1 MPLAASY
8 QNPANQAIAAIF
20 NEIADL
26 LEVEQANPF
35 RVRAYR
41 NAARLVEGMT
51 EGVDAMLAR
60 GADLTALPG
69 IGTDLAAKMREI
81 VETGTCAMLARV
93 RTEVPPYV
101 VQLLQL
107 PGLGSKRARILQHEL
122 GITSLDELARA
133 AAAHRIRE
141 LHGFGARSESRLLEA
156 LNAHLARDRR
166 YGLAIAKPCADALTR
181 YLMASGLIDRLVV
194 AGSYRRGR
202 DTVGDL
208 DLLITGKNRA
218 QIVDHFV
225 HYKEVANRISAGPTR
240 ASVVLKNGMQV
251 DLRVVRADAFGAALV
266 YFTGS
271 KPHNIA
277 LRKLAQAQGLKI
289 SEYGVFRGKERIAG
303 QTEASVYQ
311 AVGLPWIAP
320 ELREDHGEIDAA
332 RSGTLP
338 LLIEERDIKGD
349 LHVHTSASDGT
360 ASLEVMAAQARLRGY
375 QYVAVTDH
383 SPRIAVAHGLTAER
397 LAAQADAI
405 DRFNAEHE
413 GWPVLLK
420 GVEVDILEDGSLDLP
435 DAVLGRLDLVVGAIH
450 SHFNLP
456 VAQQTARIL
465 RAIDH
470 PHFSILAHPLGR
482 LIGERNACNVDLKR
496 VLTAIAQR
504 GCYVEANAQPTRLDL
519 SDYGCRLAKMEGVLV
534 SIASDAHSPADLANM
549 SLGVTQARRAWFGQ
563 TDVLNTRP
571 LDALLTLLKH
581 TM

>member
-8 QNPANQAIAAIF
+8 QYPANQAIAAIF

-26 LEVEQANPF
+26 LEVEEANPF

-41 NAARLVEGMT
+41 NAARMVEGMT

-69 IGTDLAAKMREI
+69 VGVDLAAKMREI
-81 VETGTCAMLARV
+81 VETGTCAMLTRV
-93 RTEVPPYV
+93 RTEVPSYV
-101 VQLLQL
+101 LQLLQL
-107 PGLGSKRARILQHEL
+107 PGLGPKRARALQHEL

-141 LHGFGARSESRLLEA
+141 LHGFGPRSEERLLEA
-156 LNAHLARDRR
+156 LNARLARDRR
-166 YGLAIAKPCADALTR
+166 YGLAIAKPCADALTH
-181 YLMASGLIDRLVV
+181 YLLASGLVDQLVV

-208 DLLITGKNRA
+208 DLLITGRKRA
-218 QIVDHFV
+218 QIVEHFV
-225 HYKEVANRISAGPTR
+225 HYNEVATRISAGPTR
-240 ASVVLKNGMQV
+240 GSVVLKNGMQV
-251 DLRVVRADAFGAALV
+251 DLRVVRSDAFGAALV

-289 SEYGVFRGKERIAG
+289 NEYGVFRGKARIAG
-303 QTEASVYQ
+303 QTEASVYR
-311 AVGLPWIAP
+311 AVGLPWICP
-320 ELREDHGEIDAA
+320 ELREDQGEIAA
-332 RSGTLP
+332 AQSGALP
-338 LLIEERDIKGD
+338 SLVEQSDIKGD
-349 LHVHTSASDGT
+349 LHTHTSASDGT
-360 ASLEVMAAQARLRGY
+360 ASLEAMAAQARLLGY
-375 QYVAVTDH
+375 QYLAVTDH
-383 SPRIAVAHGLTAER
+383 SPRIGITHGLTAER

-435 DAVLGRLDLVVGAIH
+435 DSVLGRLDLVVGAIH
-450 SHFNLP
+450 SHFSLP
-456 VAQQTARIL
+456 ADQQTSRIL
-465 RAIDH
+465 RALDH
-470 PHFSILAHPLGR
+470 PHFTILAHPLGR
-482 LIGERNACNVDLKR
+482 LIGERNAYNVDLKR

-504 GCYVEANAQPTRLDL
+504 GCYVEANAQPSRLDL
-519 SDYGCRLAKMEGVLV
+519 SDVGCRLAKAEGVLV
-534 SIASDAHSPADLANM
+534 SIASDAHSPADLTNLP
-549 SLGVTQARRAWFGQ
+549 LGVTQARRAWLGQ
-563 TDVLNTRP
+563 ADVLNAHS
-571 LDALLTLLKH
+571 LDTLLPLLKQ

>member
-8 QNPANQAIAAIF
+8 QYPANQAIAAIF

-26 LEVEQANPF
+26 LEVEEANPF

-41 NAARLVEGMT
+41 NAARMVEGMT

-69 IGTDLAAKMREI
+69 VGVDLAAKMREI
-81 VETGTCAMLARV
+81 VETGTCAMLTRV
-93 RTEVPPYV
+93 RTEVPSYV
-101 VQLLQL
+101 LQLLQL
-107 PGLGSKRARILQHEL
+107 PGLGPKRARALQHEL

-141 LHGFGARSESRLLEA
+141 LHGFGPRSEERLLEA
-156 LNAHLARDRR
+156 LNARLARDRR
-166 YGLAIAKPCADALTR
+166 YGLAIAKPCADALTH
-181 YLMASGLIDRLVV
+181 YLLASGLVDQLVV

-208 DLLITGKNRA
+208 DLLLTGRKRA
-218 QIVDHFV
+218 QIVEHFV
-225 HYKEVANRISAGPTR
+225 HYNEVATRISAGPTR

-251 DLRVVRADAFGAALV
+251 DLRVVRSDAFGAALV

-289 SEYGVFRGKERIAG
+289 NEYGVFRGKARIAG
-303 QTEASVYQ
+303 QTEASVYR
-311 AVGLPWIAP
+311 AVGLPWICP
-320 ELREDHGEIDAA
+320 ELREDQGEIAA
-332 RSGTLP
+332 AQSGALP
-338 LLIEERDIKGD
+338 SLVEQSDIKGD
-349 LHVHTSASDGT
+349 LHTHTSASDGT
-360 ASLEVMAAQARLRGY
+360 ASLEAMAAQARLLGY
-375 QYVAVTDH
+375 QYLAVTDH
-383 SPRIAVAHGLTAER
+383 SPRIGITHGLTAER

-435 DAVLGRLDLVVGAIH
+435 DSVLGRLDLVVGAIH
-450 SHFNLP
+450 SHFSLP
-456 VAQQTARIL
+456 ADQQTSRIL
-465 RAIDH
+465 RALDH
-470 PHFSILAHPLGR
+470 PHFTILAHPLGR
-482 LIGERNACNVDLKR
+482 LIGERNACNIDLKR
-496 VLTAIAQR
+496 VLTAVAQR
-504 GCYVEANAQPTRLDL
+504 GCYVEANAQPSRLDL
-519 SDYGCRLAKMEGVLV
+519 SDVGCRLAKAEGVLV
-534 SIASDAHSPADLANM
+534 SIASDAHSPADLTNLP
-549 SLGVTQARRAWFGQ
+549 LGVTQARRAWLGQ
-563 TDVLNTRP
+563 ADVLNAHS
-571 LDALLTLLKH
+571 LDTLLPLLKR

>member
-8 QNPANQAIAAIF
+8 QYPANQAIAAIF

-26 LEVEQANPF
+26 LEVEEANPF

-41 NAARLVEGMT
+41 NAARMVEGMT

-69 IGTDLAAKMREI
+69 VGVDLAAKMREI
-81 VETGTCAMLARV
+81 VETGTCAMLTRV
-93 RTEVPPYV
+93 RTEVPSYV
-101 VQLLQL
+101 LQLLQL
-107 PGLGSKRARILQHEL
+107 PGLGPKRARALQHEL

-141 LHGFGARSESRLLEA
+141 LHGFGPRSEERLLEA
-156 LNAHLARDRR
+156 LNARLARDRR
-166 YGLAIAKPCADALTR
+166 YGLAIAKPCADALTH
-181 YLMASGLIDRLVV
+181 YLLASGLVDQLVV

-208 DLLITGKNRA
+208 DLLITGRKRA
-218 QIVDHFV
+218 QIVEHFV
-225 HYKEVANRISAGPTR
+225 HYNEVATRISAGPTR

-251 DLRVVRADAFGAALV
+251 DLRVVRSDAFGAALV

-289 SEYGVFRGKERIAG
+289 NEYGVFRGKARIAG
-303 QTEASVYQ
+303 QTEASVYR
-311 AVGLPWIAP
+311 AVGLPWICP
-320 ELREDHGEIDAA
+320 ELREDQGEIAA
-332 RSGTLP
+332 AQSGALP
-338 LLIEERDIKGD
+338 SLVEQSDIKGD

-360 ASLEVMAAQARLRGY
+360 ASLEAMAAQARQLGY
-375 QYVAVTDH
+375 QYLAVTDH
-383 SPRIAVAHGLTAER
+383 SPRIGITHGLTAER

-435 DAVLGRLDLVVGAIH
+435 DSVLGRLDLVVGAIH
-450 SHFNLP
+450 SHFSLP
-456 VAQQTARIL
+456 ADQQTSRIL
-465 RAIDH
+465 RALDH
-470 PHFSILAHPLGR
+470 PHFTILAHPLGR

-504 GCYVEANAQPTRLDL
+504 GCYVEANAQPSRLDL
-519 SDYGCRLAKMEGVLV
+519 SDVGCRLAKAEGVLV
-534 SIASDAHSPADLANM
+534 SIASDAHSPADLTNLP
-549 SLGVTQARRAWFGQ
+549 LGVTQARRAWLGQ
-563 TDVLNTRP
+563 ADVLNAHS
-571 LDALLTLLKH
+571 LDTLLPLLKR

>member
-8 QNPANQAIAAIF
+8 QYPANQAIAAIF

-26 LEVEQANPF
+26 LEVEEANPF

-41 NAARLVEGMT
+41 NAARMVEGMT

-69 IGTDLAAKMREI
+69 VGVDLAAKMREI
-81 VETGTCAMLARV
+81 VETGTCAMLTRV
-93 RTEVPPYV
+93 RTEVPSYV
-101 VQLLQL
+101 LQLLQL
-107 PGLGSKRARILQHEL
+107 PGLGPKRARALQHEL

-141 LHGFGARSESRLLEA
+141 LHGFGPRSEERLLEA
-156 LNAHLARDRR
+156 LNARLARDRR
-166 YGLAIAKPCADALTR
+166 YGLAIAKPCADALTH
-181 YLMASGLIDRLVV
+181 YLLASGLVDQLVV

-208 DLLITGKNRA
+208 DLLITGRKRA
-218 QIVDHFV
+218 QIVEHFV
-225 HYKEVANRISAGPTR
+225 HYNEVATRISAGPTR

-251 DLRVVRADAFGAALV
+251 DLRVVRSDAFGAALV

-289 SEYGVFRGKERIAG
+289 NEYGVFRGKARIAG
-303 QTEASVYQ
+303 QTEASVYR
-311 AVGLPWIAP
+311 AVGLPWICP
-320 ELREDHGEIDAA
+320 ELREDQGEIAA
-332 RSGTLP
+332 AQSGALP
-338 LLIEERDIKGD
+338 PLVEQSDIKGD

-360 ASLEVMAAQARLRGY
+360 ASLEAMAAQARQLGY
-375 QYVAVTDH
+375 QYLAVTDH
-383 SPRIAVAHGLTAER
+383 SPRIGITHGLTAER

-435 DAVLGRLDLVVGAIH
+435 DSVLGRLDLVVGAIH
-450 SHFNLP
+450 SHFSLP
-456 VAQQTARIL
+456 ADQQTSRIL
-465 RAIDH
+465 RALDH
-470 PHFSILAHPLGR
+470 PHFTILAHPLGR

-504 GCYVEANAQPTRLDL
+504 GCYVEANAQPSRLDL
-519 SDYGCRLAKMEGVLV
+519 SDVGCRLAKAEGVLV
-534 SIASDAHSPADLANM
+534 SIASDAHSPADLTNLP
-549 SLGVTQARRAWFGQ
+549 LGVTQARRAWLGQ
-563 TDVLNTRP
+563 ADVLNAHS
-571 LDALLTLLKH
+571 LDTLLPLLKR

>member
-8 QNPANQAIAAIF
+8 QYPANQAIAAIF

-26 LEVEQANPF
+26 LEVEEANPF

-41 NAARLVEGMT
+41 NAARMVEGMT

-69 IGTDLAAKMREI
+69 VGVDLAAKMREI
-81 VETGTCAMLARV
+81 VETGTCAMLTRV
-93 RTEVPPYV
+93 RTEVPSYV
-101 VQLLQL
+101 LQLLQL
-107 PGLGSKRARILQHEL
+107 PGLGPKRARALQHEL

-141 LHGFGARSESRLLEA
+141 LHGFGPRSEERLLEA
-156 LNAHLARDRR
+156 LNARLARDRR
-166 YGLAIAKPCADALTR
+166 YGLAIAKPCADALTH
-181 YLMASGLIDRLVV
+181 YLLASGLVDQLVV

-208 DLLITGKNRA
+208 DLLITGRKRA
-218 QIVDHFV
+218 QIVEHFV
-225 HYKEVANRISAGPTR
+225 HYNEVATRISAGPTR

-251 DLRVVRADAFGAALV
+251 DLRVVRSDAFGAALV

-289 SEYGVFRGKERIAG
+289 NEYGVFRGKARIAG
-303 QTEASVYQ
+303 QTEASVYR
-311 AVGLPWIAP
+311 AVGLPWICP
-320 ELREDHGEIDAA
+320 ELREDQGEIAA
-332 RSGTLP
+332 AQSGALP
-338 LLIEERDIKGD
+338 SLVEQSDITGD

-360 ASLEVMAAQARLRGY
+360 ASLEAMAAQARLLGY
-375 QYVAVTDH
+375 QYLAVTDH
-383 SPRIAVAHGLTAER
+383 SPRIGITHGLTAER

-435 DAVLGRLDLVVGAIH
+435 DSVLGRLDLVVGAIH
-450 SHFNLP
+450 SHFSLP
-456 VAQQTARIL
+456 ADQQTSRIL
-465 RAIDH
+465 RALDH
-470 PHFSILAHPLGR
+470 PHFTILAHPLGR

-504 GCYVEANAQPTRLDL
+504 GCYVEANAQPSRLDL
-519 SDYGCRLAKMEGVLV
+519 SDVGCRLAKAEGVLV
-534 SIASDAHSPADLANM
+534 SIASDAHSPADLTNLP
-549 SLGVTQARRAWFGQ
+549 LGVTQARRAWLGQ
-563 TDVLNTRP
+563 ADVLNAHS
-571 LDALLTLLKH
+571 LDTLLPLLKQ

>member
-8 QNPANQAIAAIF
+8 QYPANQAIAAIF

-26 LEVEQANPF
+26 LEVEEANPF

-41 NAARLVEGMT
+41 NAARMVEGMT

-69 IGTDLAAKMREI
+69 VGVDLAAKMREI
-81 VETGTCAMLARV
+81 VETGTCAMLTRV
-93 RTEVPPYV
+93 RTEVPSYV
-101 VQLLQL
+101 LQLLQL
-107 PGLGSKRARILQHEL
+107 PGLGPKRARALQHEL

-141 LHGFGARSESRLLEA
+141 LHGFGPRSEERLLEA
-156 LNAHLARDRR
+156 LNARLARDRR
-166 YGLAIAKPCADALTR
+166 YGLAIAKPCADALTH
-181 YLMASGLIDRLVV
+181 YLLASGLVDQLVV

-208 DLLITGKNRA
+208 DLLITGRKRA
-218 QIVDHFV
+218 QIVEHFV
-225 HYKEVANRISAGPTR
+225 HYNEVATRISAGPTR

-251 DLRVVRADAFGAALV
+251 DLRVVRSDAFGAALV

-289 SEYGVFRGKERIAG
+289 NEYGVFRGKARIAG
-303 QTEASVYQ
+303 QTEASVYR
-311 AVGLPWIAP
+311 AVGLPWICP
-320 ELREDHGEIDAA
+320 ELREDQGEIAA
-332 RSGTLP
+332 AQSGALP
-338 LLIEERDIKGD
+338 SLVEQSDIKGD

-360 ASLEVMAAQARLRGY
+360 ASLEAMAAQARQLGY
-375 QYVAVTDH
+375 QYLAVTDH
-383 SPRIAVAHGLTAER
+383 SPRIGITHGLTAER

-435 DAVLGRLDLVVGAIH
+435 DSVLGRLDLVVGAIH
-450 SHFNLP
+450 SHFSLP
-456 VAQQTARIL
+456 ADQQTSRIL
-465 RAIDH
+465 RALDH
-470 PHFSILAHPLGR
+470 PHFTILAHPLGR
-482 LIGERNACNVDLKR
+482 LIGERNACNIDLKR

-504 GCYVEANAQPTRLDL
+504 GCYVEANAQPSRLDL
-519 SDYGCRLAKMEGVLV
+519 SDVGCRLAKAEGVLV
-534 SIASDAHSPADLANM
+534 SIASDAHSPADLTNLP
-549 SLGVTQARRAWFGQ
+549 LGVTQARRAWLGQ
-563 TDVLNTRP
+563 ADVLNAHS
-571 LDALLTLLKH
+571 LDTLLPLLKR